1 MLTTELTISSLRPTA
16 IDLLAAR
23 SANTFMGCYIG
34 LIKIINITLLKI
46 NIVRWKF
53 IYMFYKCYMLTYYM

>member
-1 MLTTELTISSLRPTA
+1 MLTTELTISSLRPIA

-23 SANTFMGCYIG
+23 SANTFMECYIG

-53 IYMFYKCYMLTYYM
+53 I

>member
-34 LIKIINITLLKI
+34 LMKTINITLLKI
-46 NIVRWKF
+46 NIVQWKF
-53 IYMFYKCYMLTYYM
+53 I